1 LLFEDYAFIPPVG
14 KILYR
19 GRPAYVIALTV
30 FLGTKKIMAPINV
43 QPLTKHL
50 RFSIRDVFPTGKIG
64 VIALPLHRYF
74 LLQKYSIS
82 CYTILNSM
90 LYCHKKGGCSH
101 GTSVF

>member
-14 KILYR
+14 KIIYR

-30 FLGTKKIMAPINV
+30 FLGTKEIMAPINV

-74 LLQKYSIS
+74 LL
-82 CYTILNSM
+82 
-90 LYCHKKGGCSH
+90 
-101 GTSVF
+101 